1 MPQHLA
7 AFLVT
12 VLSANKHLLLRTPYA
27 YQGGSPIKP
36 AIATTRSSP
45 AMAPREAWWIL
56 SCRSRH
62 WVHQKPLVEV
72 VVGAQHATHPS
83 QTTFSKKISKNTLT
97 AQIKS

>member
-1 MPQHLA
+1 MPEHLA

-36 AIATTRSSP
+36 AIATTRSRP
-45 AMAPREAWWIL
+45 GRVACEAWWIL

-62 WVHQKPLVEV
+62 WVRHKSLVEV
-72 VVGAQHATHPS
+72 VGGAQHSTHPVQQLYVKS
-83 QTTFSKKISKNTLT
+83 LKKYLNSPELKL
-97 AQIKS
+97 